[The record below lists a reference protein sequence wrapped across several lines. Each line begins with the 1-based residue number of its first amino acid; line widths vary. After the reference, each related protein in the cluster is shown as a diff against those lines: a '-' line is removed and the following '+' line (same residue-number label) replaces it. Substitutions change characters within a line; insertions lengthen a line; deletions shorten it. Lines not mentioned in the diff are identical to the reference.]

1 MTRRDWLAIAIASL
15 SLALAGSGRGAQAQ
29 DYPSRPVTIISDA
42 AAGSTP
48 DVDARFIADGLSKI
62 WGQQV
67 IVVDHPGA
75 SGGIAA
81 RLATEAQPDGYT
93 LYMPALATFITQ
105 PGQVPNLPLQVPRDF
120 AAIGFTAENPMF
132 IAVNP
137 QLGVSTLPQLIAL
150 AKQKPGEISYATT
163 GVGRLTH
170 LTGELLQMR
179 AGIKLLLVP
188 YNGGPARAA
197 ADVIGGR
204 VSFIIEGYSGIA
216 ASIKSGQLKPIAV
229 ASAERLS
236 DFPDLPTVAETLPG
250 FSATGWQLM
259 VAPKGTPDAIIQKV
273 SRDLITVTKDP
284 ALKQN
289 LGRLG
294 SYSRSMDIAQAIAF
308 AHDQQEMWAPV
319 LKQVAAKAK

>member
-1 MTRRDWLAIAIASL
+1 MTRRDWLAVASL
-15 SLALAGSGRGAQAQ
+15 CLALTASVRGAQAQ
-29 DYPSRPVTIISDA
+29 AGSYPSKPVTIISDA

-48 DVDARFIADGLSKI
+48 DVDARFIAEGLSRI

-67 IVVDHPGA
+67 VVIDHPGA

-81 RLATEAQPDGYT
+81 HAAAEAQPDGYT
-93 LYMPALATFITQ
+93 LYMPALATFIAQ
-105 PGQVPNLPLQVPRDF
+105 PGQVPNLPLQLPRDF
-120 AAIGFTAENPMF
+120 VAIGFTAENPMF
-132 IAVNP
+132 IAVDP
-137 QLGVSTLPQLIAL
+137 QIGVSTLPQLIAL

-179 AGIKLLLVP
+179 AGIQLLLVP

-216 ASIKSGQLKPIAV
+216 ASIKSGQLKAVAV
-229 ASAERLS
+229 ASAERLP

-273 SRDLITVTKDP
+273 SSDLITVTKDP
-284 ALKQN
+284 GLKTN

-294 SYSRSMDIAQAIAF
+294 SYSRSMDAAQALAF
-308 AHDQQEMWAPV
+308 VHDQQEMWAPV